1 MIVLGLTGGI
11 ACGKSTVSSQLRE
24 LGAPV
29 VDADAIAIALAE
41 KGQSVYNAFLE
52 HFGPET
58 ALRPDGSLNR
68 AAIGERV
75 FRDKEERRWMDRVTH
90 PLIRGQVENRLQGLA
105 KQGARIAII
114 DVPLLFEAGW
124 ENVCEIVWVVSV
136 SPQVQLERLMR
147 RSGLSEKLAWDRI
160 NSQMALAEKIRRA
173 DTVIDNS
180 GTVEETRNLVLKAW
194 ERLNAA
200 QCV

>member
-1 MIVLGLTGGI
+1 MIILGLTGGI
-11 ACGKSTVSSQLRE
+11 ACGKSTVSSYLRE

-41 KGQSVYNAFLE
+41 KGQPVYNAFVE
-52 HFGPET
+52 HFGQEI
-58 ALRPDGSLNR
+58 ALGPDGSLNR
-68 AAIGERV
+68 AAIGEMV
-75 FRDKEERRWMDRVTH
+75 FRNKGERRWMDRATH
-90 PLIRGQVENRLQGLA
+90 PLIRNEVENRLKGLA
-105 KQGARIAII
+105 DKGAEIAVV

-124 ENVCEIVWVVSV
+124 DDLCEIIWVVSV
-136 SPQVQLERLMR
+136 SPQVQLARLMKR
-147 RSGLSEKLAWDRI
+147 NGLSKKLAQDRI
-160 NSQMALAEKIRRA
+160 NSQMALAEKLRRA

-180 GTVEETRNLVLKAW
+180 GTMEETRSLVLKAW

>member
-11 ACGKSTVSSQLRE
+11 ACGKSTVSSHLRE
-24 LGAPV
+24 LGAPI

-41 KGQSVYNAFLE
+41 KGQPVYNAFLE
-52 HFGPET
+52 HFGPEI
-58 ALRPDGSLNR
+58 ALGPDGSLNR
-68 AAIGERV
+68 AAIGEMV
-75 FRDKEERRWMDRVTH
+75 FQNKMERRWMDSVTH
-90 PLIRGQVENRLQGLA
+90 PLIRGRMENCLEELA
-105 KQGARIAII
+105 KQGAGIAVI

-124 ENVCEIVWVVSV
+124 EDLCGIVWVVSV
-136 SPQVQLERLMR
+136 SPRVQLERLMKR
-147 RSGLSEKLAWDRI
+147 NGFSERLAQDRI

-180 GTVEETRNLVLKAW
+180 GTMEETRSLVLKAW
-194 ERLNAA
+194 ERLNAT